1 MSRLP
6 GADTTDRTWLPGYRE
21 WLPPAQLR
29 NAIACLWVSVSA
41 PDAAPSV
48 TAVLPDGCTDLIWQ
62 RGKGA
67 FVAGPD
73 TGPAPA
79 DIPPGTIFVGAR
91 FWPGAGGPALG
102 LPLADLRDQRV
113 DLADAVP
120 GLVRHLPP
128 DLTPAAALTAM
139 TRLSAELVAAK
150 GPDQLVVAATRL
162 LAEGSA
168 STTDLGRVLA
178 VSERQLRRRF
188 DVAVGYGPKTMQR
201 VLRFR
206 RVVGEL
212 TATPRSVDLADLAVR
227 AGYADQ
233 AHLTRETTRL
243 AGLPPAA
250 LARSFAAASPAA
262 VPSSAA
268 PFSAAPFSAAP
279 SSAAPSSAAPSSG
292 APSSASQQSRQ

>member
-1 MSRLP
+1 MP
-6 GADTTDRTWLPGYRE
+6 GVVDNDHPWLPGYRE

-29 NAIACLWVSVSA
+29 DAIACLWVRVAA

-48 TAVLPDGCTDLIWQ
+48 TAVLPDGCSDLIWQ
-62 RGKGA
+62 RGRGA

-79 DIPPGTIFVGAR
+79 DMPPGTIFVGAR

-113 DLADAVP
+113 DLADALP
-120 GLVRHLPP
+120 GLARQLPA
-128 DLTPAAALTAM
+128 DITPAQALTAL
-139 TRLSAELVAAK
+139 TILSAQLVTA
-150 GPDQLVVAATRL
+150 GPPDRLVVAATRL
-162 LAEGSA
+162 LTSGAA
-168 STTDLGRVLA
+168 SVTDLGQTLA

-206 RVVGEL
+206 RVVDQL
-212 TATPRSVDLADLAVR
+212 AAAPRSVDLASLAARV
-227 AGYADQ
+227 GYADQ

-250 LARSFAAASPAA
+250 LARSFATA
-262 VPSSAA
+262 
-268 PFSAAPFSAAP
+268 
-279 SSAAPSSAAPSSG
+279 SSG
-292 APSSASQQSRQ
+292 AASSGAASSVAG

>member
-1 MSRLP
+1 MSSLP
-6 GADTTDRTWLPGYRE
+6 GVASGDRTWLPGYRE

-29 NAIACLWVSVSA
+29 DAIACLWVSVSA

-62 RGKGA
+62 PGRGA

-79 DIPPGTIFVGAR
+79 DVPAGTIFVGAR

-102 LPLADLRDQRV
+102 VPLADLRDQRI

-120 GLVRHLPP
+120 GLASQLPA
-128 DLTPAAALTAM
+128 DLTPAQALTAL
-139 TRLSAELVAAK
+139 TALSARLVTAAP
-150 GPDQLVVAATRL
+150 PDRLVVAGTRM
-162 LAEGSA
+162 LASGGA
-168 STTDLGRVLA
+168 SVTDLCHALA

-188 DVAVGYGPKTMQR
+188 DVAVGYGPKTMHR

-206 RVVGEL
+206 RVIGEL
-212 TATPRSVDLADLAVR
+212 TATPHSVDLAGLAAR

-250 LARSFAAASPAA
+250 LARSFTATT
-262 VPSSAA
+262 SSEVA
-268 PFSAAPFSAAP
+268 
-279 SSAAPSSAAPSSG
+279 
-292 APSSASQQSRQ
+292 QSDQ

>member
-1 MSRLP
+1 MGRQP
-6 GADTTDRTWLPGYRE
+6 GVASVGQRWLPGYRE
-21 WLPPAQLR
+21 WLPPAGQR
-29 NAIACLWVSVSA
+29 NAIACLWVRVSP

-48 TAVLPDGCTDLIWQ
+48 TAVLPDGCADLIWQ
-62 RGKGA
+62 HGRGA
-67 FVAGPD
+67 FIAGPD

-79 DIPPGTIFVGAR
+79 DMPPGTILVGAR

-102 LPLADLRDQRV
+102 LPLADLRDQRI

-120 GLVRHLPP
+120 GLARRLPA
-128 DLTPAAALTAM
+128 DLTPAQALTALM
-139 TRLSAELVAAK
+139 ALSAQLVTA
-150 GPDQLVVAATRL
+150 GPPDKLVVAGTRL
-162 LAEGSA
+162 LASGAGSV
-168 STTDLGRVLA
+168 TDLSRALA

-206 RVVGEL
+206 RVIGEL
-212 TATPRSVDLADLAVR
+212 TATAHYVDLADLAMR

-250 LARSFAAASPAA
+250 LARSFAAASP
-262 VPSSAA
+262 S
-268 PFSAAPFSAAP
+268 
-279 SSAAPSSAAPSSG
+279 
-292 APSSASQQSRQ
+292 

>member
-1 MSRLP
+1 MSTPP
-6 GADTTDRTWLPGYRE
+6 GVASTDHPWLPGYRE

-29 NAIACLWVSVSA
+29 DAIACLWVSVSA

-62 RGKGA
+62 RGHGA

-79 DIPPGTIFVGAR
+79 DMPPGTIFVGAR
-91 FWPGAGGPALG
+91 FWPGAGGPAFG

-113 DLADAVP
+113 DLADAMP
-120 GLVRHLPP
+120 GLVRHLQA
-128 DLTPAAALTAM
+128 DLTPAQALATI
-139 TRLSAELVAAK
+139 TRLSGQLVAAAP
-150 GPDQLVVAATRL
+150 PDQLVVAATRL
-162 LAEGSA
+162 LAASSA
-168 STTDLGRVLA
+168 GVTDLSRALA

-212 TATPRSVDLADLAVR
+212 TAAPRSVDLAGLAMR

-250 LARSFAAASPAA
+250 LARTFAAGRAPAA
-262 VPSSAA
+262 T
-268 PFSAAPFSAAP
+268 
-279 SSAAPSSAAPSSG
+279 
-292 APSSASQQSRQ
+292 

>member
-6 GADTTDRTWLPGYRE
+6 GAAGTDHTWLPGYRE
-21 WLPPAQLR
+21 WLPPPELR
-29 NAIACLWVSVSA
+29 GAIACLWVSVTA

-62 RGKGA
+62 RGRGA

-79 DIPPGTIFVGAR
+79 DMPPGTIFVGAR
-91 FWPGAGGPALG
+91 FWPGAGGPAFG
-102 LPLADLRDQRV
+102 VPLADLRDQRV
-113 DLADAVP
+113 DLADAMP
-120 GLVRHLPP
+120 GLVRHLPA

-139 TRLSAELVAAK
+139 TRLSAQLVAAA

-162 LAEGSA
+162 LATGSA
-168 STTDLGRVLA
+168 GVTDLGRALS

-188 DVAVGYGPKTMQR
+188 DVAAGYGPKTMQR

-206 RVVGEL
+206 RVIGEL
-212 TATPRSVDLADLAVR
+212 TASPRSVDLAGLAVR

-250 LARSFAAASPAA
+250 LARSFAAAASGTAA
-262 VPSSAA
+262 SDITATGSGTVTSAA
-268 PFSAAPFSAAP
+268 A
-279 SSAAPSSAAPSSG
+279 
-292 APSSASQQSRQ
+292 QSRQ